1 MLDTFPVPTK
11 RSFLRKPSSRGSPT
25 SRKGR
30 VEGQLSEVWNGRL
43 SEGELGATYAH
54 NPSMDCLVYLPT
66 FFFMVNARKYITP
79 IWDMQILW
87 LFSAKNPDPSR
98 FLLGLVVQIPS
109 LGHIGLWFGGNPGFL
124 GHTWIVR
131 AREFCW

>member
-1 MLDTFPVPTK
+1 M
-11 RSFLRKPSSRGSPT
+11 
-25 SRKGR
+25 
-30 VEGQLSEVWNGRL
+30 Q
-43 SEGELGATYAH
+43 YAH

-66 FFFMVNARKYITP
+66 FVFFLMVNVGKYSSP

-98 FLLGLVVQIPS
+98 FLLGLMVQIPS

-131 AREFCW
+131 AREFCF